1 MNRWVLSFFISIIV
15 VSSLYAGPAEE
26 KGLAIAIEIERNDKG
41 WKDTVADMK
50 MILRNRQGSE
60 SARTIKVKT
69 LEMNKD
75 GDKSLIV
82 FNTPRDIKGTA
93 FLTFS
98 HVIVADQQWMFLPA
112 LKRVK
117 RISSANKSGP
127 FMGSQFAYEDI
138 VSFEV
143 DKFKYK
149 YLRNEKIDGRDSYVV
164 ETYPQYKYSGYRRQ
178 IVWVDTERKI
188 PVKIE
193 YYDRKNSLL
202 KSMVFMNYQQY
213 LGQYWRAGKQKM
225 LNHQNGKSTVIIWT
239 NYKFRTGLASNDFDR
254 STLKR
259 AR

>member
-1 MNRWVLSFFISIIV
+1 MKEWIVGLLMVIILV
-15 VSSLYAGPAEE
+15 NTVYAVTAEE
-26 KGLAIAIEIERNDKG
+26 KGLAIAHAIERADRG
-41 WKDTVADMK
+41 WKDTSADMK
-50 MILRNRQGSE
+50 MTLRNRQGKE
-60 SARTIKVKT
+60 SVRTIHVKT
-69 LEMNKD
+69 LEMLKD

-98 HVIVADQQWMFLPA
+98 HVVVADEQWMFLPA

-117 RISSANKSGP
+117 RISSTNKSGP

-149 YLRNEKIDGRDSYVV
+149 YLRSERIDKRGVYVV
-164 ETYPQYKYSGYRRQ
+164 ETYPQYKFSGYKRQ
-178 IVWVDTERKI
+178 VVWVDKERNI

-202 KSMVFMNYQQY
+202 KTMIFLNYHRY
-213 LGQYWRAGKQKM
+213 LGKYWRAGQQNM
-225 LNHQNGKSTVIIWT
+225 LNHQNGKSTSITWS
-239 NYKFRTGLASNDFDR
+239 NYRFRTGLASNDFDR

-259 AR
+259 SR